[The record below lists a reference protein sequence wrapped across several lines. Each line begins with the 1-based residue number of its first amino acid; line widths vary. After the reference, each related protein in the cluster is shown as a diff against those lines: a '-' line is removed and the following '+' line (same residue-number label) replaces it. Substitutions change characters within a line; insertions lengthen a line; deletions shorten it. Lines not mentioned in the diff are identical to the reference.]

1 MVNQNFELLI
11 REVTSNFINIVKWNW
26 IYICRWTMTSVYKYQ
41 FSEFLKR
48 ADFTKM
54 LETKTMETKTMEHF
68 ALGACFIKD
77 FYRQQSALQ

>member
-48 ADFTKM
+48 ADFMKM
-54 LETKTMETKTMEHF
+54 LETKTIEHF
-68 ALGACFIKD
+68 ALGTCFIKD
-77 FYRQQSALQ
+77 FYHQQSALQ